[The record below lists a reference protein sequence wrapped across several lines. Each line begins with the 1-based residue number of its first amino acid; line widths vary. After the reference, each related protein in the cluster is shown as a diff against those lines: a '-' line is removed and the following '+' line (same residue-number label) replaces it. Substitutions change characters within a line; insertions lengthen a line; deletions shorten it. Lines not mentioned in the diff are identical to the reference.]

1 MLADA
6 NLLPRRYFEH
16 HESHFMVNVW
26 KNTFKIENSHI
37 YTKKNFLESRSSVG
51 SIWLAQQI

>member
-6 NLLPRRYFEH
+6 DLLPIRYFEH
-16 HESHFMVNVW
+16 YESHFMANVW
-26 KNTFKIENSHI
+26 KSTFKIENSLIH
-37 YTKKNFLESRSSVG
+37 TQNFLESRSSVG